1 MHRRRPD
8 RGIDAFVEEPLSERH
23 RGVLAARIVVRN
35 QAVQVGVAFLC
46 AGEEG
51 VLDRVEDQRGGH
63 RFGCTPAHDP
73 ATEGVDDER
82 DVDNPVQVGT

>member
-1 MHRRRPD
+1 
-8 RGIDAFVEEPLSERH
+8 
-23 RGVLAARIVVRN
+23 VRN

-51 VLDRVEDQRGGH
+51 VLDSVEDQRGGH

-82 DVDNPVQVGT
+82 DVDDSGPGRHIGFMRSCA